1 MRFIVIVKATP
12 DSEAGIMPSEK
23 MLSEMTKYNEELVK
37 NGVMLA
43 GEGLQP
49 SSKGARVRF
58 TGDKRTVIDG
68 PFSET
73 KELIAG
79 FWIFQVKS
87 KEEAIEWVKR
97 APHPHPGHDTEIEI
111 RQIFDSADF
120 GEAFTPELQEK
131 ERRINE
137 QAAKNAK
144 RPS

>member
-97 APHPHPGHDTEIEI
+97 APHPHPGHETEIEI
-111 RQIFDSADF
+111 RQIFDAADF

-131 ERRINE
+131 ERRIAE

>member
-111 RQIFDSADF
+111 RQIFDAADF

-131 ERRINE
+131 ERRIAE